1 MTQTADHAAATAAE
15 FDALLEVMRRLRDPE
30 GGCPWD
36 LEQTHLSLRNTLV
49 EEAYEALEAI
59 DSGETG
65 AMVEELGDLMF
76 QTVFHAQIGADG
88 GRFTMRDVLARLTEK
103 LVRRHPHVFADA
115 AASSAREALGQW
127 EALKAEERQAK
138 GEGARSM
145 LDGVPR
151 AMPALA
157 YAQAAADRAAR
168 AGFAFES
175 DEAAL
180 DKLAEEL
187 AEVREAPTIDRR
199 EEEVGD
205 VLFMAVVSAARMGVD
220 AEAALRGANRRFAE
234 RFRLVE
240 EAARGRGERLADMEA
255 GEKRALW
262 EAAKAAA
269 RP

>member
-1 MTQTADHAAATAAE
+1 MTQTADHAAAAAAE
-15 FDALLEVMRRLRDPE
+15 FDALLEVMRRLRDPQ

-59 DSGETG
+59 DSGETD

-76 QTVFHAQIGADG
+76 QTLFHAQIAADA
-88 GRFTMRDVLARLTEK
+88 GRFTMRDVLARLREK

-127 EALKAEERQAK
+127 EALKAQERQAK

-151 AMPALA
+151 SMPALA

-168 AGFAFES
+168 AGFAFEP
-175 DEAAL
+175 DDVAQ
-180 DKLAEEL
+180 DV
-187 AEVREAPTIDRR
+187 AEVRDAPSATRR
-199 EEEVGD
+199 EQEVGGA
-205 VLFMAVVSAARMGVD
+205 LFAAVVNAARRGVD

-234 RFRLVE
+234 RFRQVE
-240 EAARGRGERLADMEA
+240 QAARGRGERLADMDA

>member
-1 MTQTADHAAATAAE
+1 MTQAAATTA
-15 FDALLEVMRRLRDPE
+15 FDALLEVMRRLRDPDA
-30 GGCPWD
+30 GCPWD

-59 DSGETG
+59 DSGETD

-76 QTVFHAQIGADG
+76 QTVFHAQIAADE
-88 GRFTMRDVLARLTEK
+88 GRFTMRDVLTRLTEK

-115 AASSAREALGQW
+115 AARNAREALGQW
-127 EALKAEERQAK
+127 EALKAKERQAK
-138 GEGARSM
+138 GQGARSM

-168 AGFAFES
+168 AGFAFAS
-175 DEAAL
+175 DDAAL
-180 DKLAEEL
+180 DKLTEEL
-187 AEVREAPTIDRR
+187 AEAREAPTAERR

-205 VLFMAVVSAARMGVD
+205 VLFMAVVNAARMGVD

-240 EAARGRGERLADMEA
+240 AAAWERGEPLAQMDA
-255 GEKRALW
+255 AEKRALW

>member
-1 MTQTADHAAATAAE
+1 MTQTADPAAATTE
-15 FDALLEVMRRLRDPE
+15 FDALLAVMRRLRDPQA
-30 GGCPWD
+30 GCPWD

-59 DSGETG
+59 DSGETD
-65 AMVEELGDLMF
+65 AMVEELGDLLF
-76 QTVFHAQIGADG
+76 QSVFHAQIGADE
-88 GRFTMRDVLARLTEK
+88 GRFTIRDVLARLTEK

-127 EALKAEERQAK
+127 EALKAKERQAK

-175 DEAAL
+175 DESAL

-187 AEVREAPTIDRR
+187 AEVRDAPTLERR

-205 VLFMAVVSAARMGVD
+205 VLFMAVVNAARMGVD

-234 RFRLVE
+234 RFRFVE
-240 EAARGRGERLADMEA
+240 VEARQRGERLADMDA
-255 GEKRALW
+255 DRKRALW
-262 EAAKAAA
+262 DAAKAAA

>member
-15 FDALLEVMRRLRDPE
+15 FDALLEVMRRLRDPQ

-59 DSGETG
+59 DSEETD

-76 QTVFHAQIGADG
+76 QTLFHAQIGADA
-88 GRFTMRDVLARLTEK
+88 GRFTMRDMLARLREK

-127 EALKAEERQAK
+127 EALKAQERQAK
-138 GEGARSM
+138 GAGARSM

-151 AMPALA
+151 SMPALA

-168 AGFAFES
+168 AGFAFEP
-175 DEAAL
+175 DETVLGNA
-180 DKLAEEL
+180 
-187 AEVREAPTIDRR
+187 AEVRDAASAERR
-199 EEEVGD
+199 EDEVGD
-205 VLFMAVVSAARMGVD
+205 ALFAAVVNAARIGVD

-234 RFRLVE
+234 RFRRVE
-240 EAARGRGERLADMEA
+240 QAARGRGERLADMEA